1 MFERS
6 VELITG
12 PYRSGKTMWLLE
24 ELVRHSREQPLATRP
39 VLLTVPSHRYKGL
52 LEKQLAQIL
61 RQSGAPGLC
70 AVKILPFYD
79 LCHLILRQAGVNFHL
94 LADGL
99 RPAVLLKAIKQVE
112 SLGKLNSFASIA
124 NFAGTHAQMLELID
138 ELMRA
143 ALSPRE
149 VSATLSR
156 AASSE
161 SRYQE
166 LAAIYQAYWDE
177 LEKLNVYDERKLAFK
192 VREILPQWAKVASP
206 PALLAVD
213 GFDRLSPLQLS
224 VLSSLA
230 RHCERTLI
238 TFDYVSQGPKS
249 DEYTWKQKSINGL
262 LAFAEGGLTLKET
275 QFEQSVPEVESEL
288 ISTLDRQLEMEEVA
302 RQVKTCL
309 VQGVEPS
316 EIVVVT
322 RSLQSYLPA
331 VKLAFER
338 AAIPYFPDE
347 AIPIATLPLIKYV
360 RRLLF
365 LPLSKFKRVEVIRSL
380 RSAFCN
386 HEWLGL
392 DKEAVDKLDRLSLD
406 SVVVEESDWLEFIK
420 QPGLTEESQA
430 LQRFFTLLQGEVVQ
444 KAASLSS
451 HVAHVEDV
459 IDALLRLPSDD
470 EYSNPI
476 IAWEEHQGLV
486 ELRKVLAD
494 LIREEE
500 LLLESYGSELYSYK
514 QFFTRLEQ
522 AFENSNFRRRAG
534 GDKFVTVCGA
544 DLVANR
550 RFRVVIIAGL
560 VEGDFPRRLER
571 PGLLSRDEVRKWGSL
586 GIDIENPRQHDSF
599 EFSLYRSLLER
610 AVDKVLLSYPH
621 FESSNEE
628 LVPSFF
634 LVGSSAQSKAL
645 PDCLPPR
652 LAALQR
658 PVSVEELALA
668 RLWYKG
674 AGSVS
679 DYLQKTL
686 ETNLPQD
693 YAEEA
698 ERLLRRLQ
706 EPLAIVEARTS
717 SESRGSNRKLACG
730 DFSDLVALGL
740 LKIDVPSAWSPSALS
755 TYGRCPFQYWV
766 SYVLKQEELEEP
778 TAGLDIRLKGEV
790 YHKALELF
798 YAGLKERGLRLNSAD
813 QTFLFSFFEEC
824 IAAALNWVQTERK
837 VKLDEFW
844 EFERKDIAFRLRR
857 FLKEEMNSA
866 IKDNTGFEPVFFER
880 SFGGEIIDAALGS
893 RSAEVILQRPET
905 LAPGTVKELRLRGR
919 IDRIDADGQGR
930 LRVVDYKSGSSPIKN
945 DDILAGREL
954 QMPIYSF
961 AASCDNELIS
971 YGKVTAGLYLSIS
984 KGAGIGKVDFEDKEV
999 DLLQVSRETIFDFV
1013 EKIAKGQFPVAP
1025 SKREVCQ
1032 KCDHSA
1038 VCRIAELGA
1047 EED

>member
-24 ELVRHSREQPLATRP
+24 ELVRHSRERPLATRP

-61 RQSGAPGLC
+61 RKSGAPGLC

-79 LCHLILRQAGVNFHL
+79 LCHLIMRQASVNFHL

-99 RPAVLLKAIKQVE
+99 RPAVLLKAIQQVE
-112 SLGKLNSFASIA
+112 SMGKLNTFASIA

-149 VSATLSR
+149 VATTLSR

-192 VREILPQWAKVASP
+192 VREILPLWAKAAPP
-206 PALLAVD
+206 PALLAID

-238 TFDYVSQGPKS
+238 TFDYVSGPKL
-249 DEYTWKQKSINGL
+249 DEYNWKQKSINGL
-262 LAFAEGGLTLKET
+262 RLAFAEGGLALKET
-275 QFEQSVPEVESEL
+275 QFEQSVPEVETEL

-302 RQVKTCL
+302 RRVKSCL
-309 VQGVEPS
+309 VQGVPPS

-360 RRLLF
+360 RRLLS

-386 HEWLGL
+386 HEWLGI
-392 DKEAVDKLDRLSLD
+392 DKEVVDKVDRQSLQ
-406 SVVVEESDWLEFIK
+406 SVVVEESDWLEYIK
-420 QPGLTEESQA
+420 QTDLPAEARA

-444 KAASLSS
+444 KAASLST

-470 EYSNPI
+470 EYANPL

-500 LLLESYGSELYSYK
+500 LLGQSYGSELYSYK
-514 QFFTRLEQ
+514 QFFVRLEQ
-522 AFENSNFRRRAG
+522 AFENSNFRRRTG

-544 DLVANR
+544 DLVPNR
-550 RFRVVIIAGL
+550 RFRVVLIAGL

-634 LVGSSAQSKAL
+634 LVGSSGQSKAL

-658 PVSVEELALA
+658 PVSVEELAMA

-686 ETNLPQD
+686 ESNLPQD
-693 YAEEA
+693 YAEES

-717 SESRGSNRKLACG
+717 SESRENRKLACG

-740 LKIDVPSAWSPSALS
+740 LKIDMPSAWSPSALS

-798 YAGLKERGLRLNSAD
+798 YAGLRERGLKLNSAD
-813 QTFLFSFFEEC
+813 QAFLLSFFEEC

-857 FLKEEMNSA
+857 FLKEEISSA
-866 IKDNTGFEPVFFER
+866 IKDDTGFEPVFFER
-880 SFGGEIIDAALGS
+880 PFGGELVDVAAGT
-893 RSAEVILQRPET
+893 RSSEVILQRPET
-905 LAPGTVKELRLRGR
+905 LEPGSLKELRLRGR

-930 LRVVDYKSGSSPIKN
+930 LRVVDYKSGSSPIKI

-961 AASCDNELIS
+961 AAASDLELMSC
-971 YGKVTAGLYLSIS
+971 GKVTAGLYLSIS
-984 KGAGIGKVDFEDKEV
+984 KGAAIGKVDFEEKEV